1 MTKKKAIVLFSGG
14 LDSTTCL
21 AWGQNE
27 GFTCHAM
34 SFDYGQKHNVELEA
48 AKRLGKH
55 FNVASHNIV
64 PLSPALFQTSS
75 LVNPKRSIP
84 EDAHN
89 PNVVPSTYVPARN
102 TIFLSMALALAET
115 LEASAIII
123 GVSAV
128 DYSNYPDCRP
138 EYIKAFQAMAN
149 LATAEDFSVQILTP
163 LIDLS
168 KAQTIQLGHTLGV
181 DYSQTISCYQA
192 NEKGEACGKCDS
204 CYLRKKGF
212 LDAGV
217 ADPTHYQP

>member
-1 MTKKKAIVLFSGG
+1 MANKKAIVLFSGG

-21 AWGQNE
+21 AWGQHQ

-34 SFDYGQKHNVELEA
+34 SFDYGQKHHIELEA
-48 AKRLGKH
+48 AKRLGKQ

-64 PLSPALFQTSS
+64 PLSPTIFQKSS
-75 LVNPKRSIP
+75 LVNQEKNVP

-89 PNVVPSTYVPARN
+89 PNAIPSTYVPARN

-138 EYIKAFQAMAN
+138 EYIQAFQAMAN
-149 LATAEDFSVQILTP
+149 LATADDCSVQILTP

-168 KAQTIQLGHTLGV
+168 KAQTIELGHQLGV
-181 DYSQTISCYQA
+181 DYSQTVSCYQA
-192 NEKGEACGKCDS
+192 NDKGEACGKCDS

-217 ADPTHYQP
+217 KDPTRYQS